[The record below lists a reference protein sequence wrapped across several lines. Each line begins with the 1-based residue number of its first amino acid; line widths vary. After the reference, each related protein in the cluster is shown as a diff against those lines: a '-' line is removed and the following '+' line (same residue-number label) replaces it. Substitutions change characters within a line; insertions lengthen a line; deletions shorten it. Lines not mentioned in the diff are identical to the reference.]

1 MMKTPEDNKEQGL
14 SRREFLLKLGAGA
27 LGLAAIIGNITS
39 NTKKDISK
47 TVKEG
52 RGGEDDK
59 EKTGHSIE
67 VPEIQKFQTSGHV
80 KFKHGTKLKKIAP
93 AQLPKLIGHDSLVEN
108 MNPREPQELDR
119 IRSEYEFYDP
129 RHTQPLLFIDPEDL
143 EKTISKY
150 FKVKD
155 FVLIDTKDL
164 KYVKPGFYQE
174 HEGKFY
180 RTVARINPELIEV
193 LDLLNEKAK
202 ADAAE
207 MKTGETEA
215 LISINEGFRP
225 YGENLATAVGN
236 GDAIHPRSQHVS
248 GSAVDIDKLSSQP
261 DVQTWGF
268 EILKKWGKGGGI
280 GLHGPTT
287 LHVDVRHG
295 EKIATWSYL

>member
-1 MMKTPEDNKEQGL
+1 MTPPENSQEQPS

-39 NTKKDISK
+39 NIKKDVSK

-52 RGGEDDK
+52 RGGEHDK
-59 EKTGHSIE
+59 KKTDRPIE
-67 VPEIQKFQTSGHV
+67 VPEIQKFPTSGHV
-80 KFKHGTKLKKIAP
+80 KFRNGTKLKKIAP
-93 AQLPKLIGHDSLVEN
+93 AQLPKLIGHDNRAEDL
-108 MNPREPQELDR
+108 NPKKPQELVR

-129 RHTQPLLFIDPEDL
+129 RHGLPLLFIDPEDL
-143 EKTISKY
+143 EKPISKY

-155 FVLIDTKDL
+155 FIRIDAKDL
-164 KYVKPGFYQE
+164 KYVKSGFYQE

-180 RTVARINPELIEV
+180 RTIARINPELIEA

-202 ADAAE
+202 KDDSE
-207 MKTGETEA
+207 MQTGEAET

-236 GDAIHPRSQHVS
+236 GDAMHPHSQHVS
-248 GSAVDIDKLSSQP
+248 GNAVDIDKISTQP
-261 DVQTWGF
+261 DLQTWGF
-268 EILKKWGKGGGI
+268 EVLKKWGKGGGI

-287 LHVDVRHG
+287 LHIDVRHG
-295 EKIATWSYL
+295 EKIATWRYL